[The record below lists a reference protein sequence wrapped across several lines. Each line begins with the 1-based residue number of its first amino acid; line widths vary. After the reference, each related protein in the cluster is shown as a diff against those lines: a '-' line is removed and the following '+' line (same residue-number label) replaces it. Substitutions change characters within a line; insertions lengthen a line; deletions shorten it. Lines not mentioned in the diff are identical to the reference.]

1 MIRGQGGTSEERRR
15 RGRRRPVTA
24 AEVIDFL
31 EYLAPP
37 SLSVPEEP
45 HGLQVGAPT
54 AEVSTVVVAPMAS
67 FTSMSTAASRKNA
80 ILVTAAPLLTE
91 PLMAVRRDDPIG
103 NKLAYLLEHRIS
115 LYCLAN
121 SYAAAPGGF
130 DDCLA
135 EKLGLAGTAP
145 LKPTTYEPLFKF
157 AVYTPESAVDAVL
170 NAAAEAGAGRIGNYT
185 ECSFQT
191 RGTGTFRGGPGARP
205 AIGEAGRLERVDETR
220 LEMVV
225 PQRELSGVI
234 AAVIEAHPYEE
245 VAYDV
250 IPVKNPG
257 LAYGR
262 GRFGELPL
270 KVSLDTVL
278 AQVQDGL
285 EVKSVR
291 CSHRPEFAIGSLAV
305 ASGNSDGLFWE
316 AHRAGAGAFVVGGLS
331 TRDLMSADNS
341 TTVVIE
347 VGFPASVRPGLQ
359 WLSDQLTGTFEADG
373 IEIVS
378 CA

>member
-1 MIRGQGGTSEERRR
+1 MST
-15 RGRRRPVTA
+15 

-37 SLSVPEEP
+37 ALSVPEEP
-45 HGLQVGAPT
+45 YGLQVGAPT
-54 AEVSTVVVAPMAS
+54 AEVGAIVVAPMVS
-67 FTSMSTAASRKNA
+67 FPSMSTAASRKNA
-80 ILVTAAPLLTE
+80 ILVTAAPLLFE

-103 NKLAYLLEHRIS
+103 SKLAYLIEHRIA

-135 EKLGLAGTAP
+135 EKLGLAGTTP
-145 LKPTTYEPLFKF
+145 LKPSTYEPLLKI
-157 AVYTPESAVDAVL
+157 AVFTPQTAVDVVL
-170 NAAAEAGAGRIGNYT
+170 AAASEAGAGRIGNYT

-191 RGTGTFRGGPGARP
+191 RGTGTFRGGQGARP
-205 AIGEAGRLERVDETR
+205 SVGEVGRLERVDEVR

-250 IPVKNPG
+250 IPVRNPG

-285 EVKSVR
+285 EVQSVR
-291 CSHRPEFAIGSLAV
+291 CSHRPEFAIGSMAV
-305 ASGNSDGLFWE
+305 ASGHSDGLFWD

-359 WLSDQLTGTFEADG
+359 WLSAQLVGTFEADG
-373 IEIVS
+373 VEIVS